1 MISKH
6 LNRAKSFQAA
16 LLAFIVFSLVMLPVK
31 NGYILR
37 WYDEMSI
44 FLSGDIYL
52 NRMLHYPGGILQY
65 AGSWLTQF
73 MYYPWAGSGILI
85 ALWVILT
92 LLCDR
97 TWRLREGL
105 RSLSLLPAMFLLA
118 SVLVLDEAW
127 VSINYSGYLFAP
139 TLSAPS
145 ARC

>member
-52 NRMLHYPGGILQY
+52 NRMLHITRGHLAVCRVMAHPI
-65 AGSWLTQF
+65 

-85 ALWVILT
+85 AAMGDT
-92 LLCDR
+92 H
-97 TWRLREGL
+97 
-105 RSLSLLPAMFLLA
+105 PAL
-118 SVLVLDEAW
+118 
-127 VSINYSGYLFAP
+127 
-139 TLSAPS
+139 
-145 ARC
+145 

>member
-52 NRMLHYPGGILQY
+52 NRMLHYPGGI
-65 AGSWLTQF
+65 GS
-73 MYYPWAGSGILI
+73 MPGHGSPNSCTIPGQG
-85 ALWVILT
+85 A
-92 LLCDR
+92 
-97 TWRLREGL
+97 
-105 RSLSLLPAMFLLA
+105 A
-118 SVLVLDEAW
+118 
-127 VSINYSGYLFAP
+127 YSSRYG
-139 TLSAPS
+139 
-145 ARC
+145 